1 MKPIPLRIKL
11 PYGSEAEFVERY
23 GSNVARGGIF
33 VATKSLKPEGT
44 LIGFEFVLANGE
56 RLLRGEAVVVK
67 AQVDEGGQ
75 RAGMTLRFTRLD
87 AASKALVDRVVEKRG
102 APAPEPSG
110 VESEAPPVAVKAAP
124 KPAAVPPGLVSR
136 AKPGSGPKPAPG
148 AGDSD
153 HAKAPALEREARAS
167 REASAPEVT
176 RSAEAPPI
184 PSRELEPPNGPTE
197 GAAPV
202 GVVHDAETESE
213 PPAPPAPI
221 EAAPARTPREPEAT
235 PSAETAP
242 VPARA
247 PGPAEVVYDAET
259 ESEPPALPTP
269 AEAAP
274 VWTPRQPVLIRPED
288 IAPAP
293 PAPKR
298 RRSVPD
304 LETPKPAAGH
314 HRAQDV
320 VLGIDLGTTNSRVAV
335 FVDGKPQLVPL
346 DPEGRVFALPSL
358 VALDREAGALV
369 VGERAR
375 DAMVRDPSCAVFAA
389 KRLIGQRA
397 RSPNVTTRANRLPFH
412 VVPDRAGDAAVRFGD
427 NVYSMAELSSILIK
441 ELKDAATRHL
451 GHPVSRAV
459 LCVPAYFN
467 DHQRAAML
475 EAAKLAGLEVLR
487 IFNEP
492 TSVSLAFGYGQA
504 LPRKRILV
512 YDLGGGT
519 FGASVVEVTGDDLE
533 VVATGGD
540 NFLGGMDFDDRAAV
554 ELAGRFEQKEQRKLD
569 STPVGQQ
576 RLRDV
581 AERAKIALSDRPTA
595 AVHLPGAAIGAD
607 GSTVDLRDD
616 LTRDRLE
623 ALTAELVE
631 RTIQVTKSVLE
642 SAGLTAAKLDEVLL
656 VGGQSKAP
664 LVRRRVQE
672 LCGRPPRTD
681 VDAQAAVALGAAILG
696 HALTEAARGKPGVT
710 LSEVL
715 SAPVGIGERGGGI
728 QRVFER
734 NTRLPAEKTVSFP
747 VTEGQS
753 VGIAVFQGAGARAEE
768 NEYLGCIEAPADRA
782 GEVTLQFALSADGTL
797 RLTAISPAGHRE
809 VARMTTTDA
818 PDDARAAM
826 LAASPLGATGAP
838 RTGILKKGLAKLLG
852 RS

>member
-33 VATKSLKPEGT
+33 VATKSLKPEGA

-87 AASKALVDRVVEKRG
+87 AASKALVDRIVEKRG
-102 APAPEPSG
+102 APAQTAGLEQSSVAPLTPE
-110 VESEAPPVAVKAAP
+110 AP
-124 KPAAVPPGLVSR
+124 KPAAKSPAVPPGLVSR
-136 AKPGSGPKPAPG
+136 ARPGSGPKQAPTPSHGTAASPAE
-148 AGDSD
+148 
-153 HAKAPALEREARAS
+153 HA
-167 REASAPEVT
+167 
-176 RSAEAPPI
+176 
-184 PSRELEPPNGPTE
+184 
-197 GAAPV
+197 AA
-202 GVVHDAETESE
+202 T
-213 PPAPPAPI
+213 PAPPVSTPRVSTPPGASSDGSPAPDPVSPPESPALDPATV
-221 EAAPARTPREPEAT
+221 EAALARESPASDPEPR
-235 PSAETAP
+235 
-242 VPARA
+242 VPA
-247 PGPAEVVYDAET
+247 P
-259 ESEPPALPTP
+259 PPAS
-269 AEAAP
+269 
-274 VWTPRQPVLIRPED
+274 RQPVLIRPED

-304 LETPKPAAGH
+304 LEMPKPAATTL
-314 HRAQDV
+314 RAQDV

-335 FVDGKPQLVPL
+335 FVDGKPRLVPL
-346 DPEGRVFALPSL
+346 DPEGRAFALPSL

-369 VGERAR
+369 VGDRAR
-375 DAMVRDPSCAVFAA
+375 EAMVRDPSCAVFAA

-412 VVPDRAGDAAVRFGD
+412 VVPDRSGDAAVRFGD
-427 NVYSMAELSSILIK
+427 NVYSMAELSSVLIK
-441 ELKDAATRHL
+441 ELKDAAARHL
-451 GHPVSRAV
+451 GHLVSRAV

-475 EAAKLAGLEVLR
+475 EAANLAGLEVLR

-540 NFLGGMDFDDRAAV
+540 NFLGGMDFDERAAS

-581 AERAKIALSDRPTA
+581 AERAKIALSDQPTA

-616 LTRDRLE
+616 LSRDRLE
-623 ALTAELVE
+623 ALTTELVE
-631 RTIQVTKSVLE
+631 RTIQVTKAVLE
-642 SAGLTAAKLDEVLL
+642 SAGLTAEKLDEVLL

-696 HALTEAARGKPGVT
+696 HALTEAEKGKSGVT

-734 NTRLPAEKTVSFP
+734 NTRLPAEKTVSFQ
-747 VTEGQS
+747 VAEGQS

-768 NEYLGCIEAPADRA
+768 TEYLGCIEAPADRA
-782 GEVTLQFALSADGTL
+782 GEVTLHFALSADGTL
-797 RLTAISPAGHRE
+797 SLTAISPAGRRE

-838 RTGILKKGLAKLLG
+838 RPGILKKGLAKLLG

>member
-33 VATKSLKPEGT
+33 VATKSLKPEGSV
-44 LIGFEFVLANGE
+44 IGFEFVLANGE

-87 AASKALVDRVVEKRG
+87 AASKALIDRVVEQRSG
-102 APAPEPSG
+102 PAPQAEG
-110 VESEAPPVAVKAAP
+110 KAAP
-124 KPAAVPPGLVSR
+124 PPAPTAPTPAPTRPPGLVSR
-136 AKPGSGPKPAPG
+136 ARPTAAPAPVEAKPPPPPADPPKP
-148 AGDSD
+148 
-153 HAKAPALEREARAS
+153 
-167 REASAPEVT
+167 SAPTVQ
-176 RSAEAPPI
+176 AEAPKPVEAK
-184 PSRELEPPNGPTE
+184 PASPAEPPTS
-197 GAAPV
+197 AV
-202 GVVHDAETESE
+202 QAEALPPPE
-213 PPAPPAPI
+213 PPAP
-221 EAAPARTPREPEAT
+221 AT
-235 PSAETAP
+235 PPPS
-242 VPARA
+242 VAR
-247 PGPAEVVYDAET
+247 PERE
-259 ESEPPALPTP
+259 
-269 AEAAP
+269 
-274 VWTPRQPVLIRPED
+274 PVLIRPED

-304 LETPKPAAGH
+304 LETPKQATNE
-314 HRAQDV
+314 RAPVV

-335 FVDGKPQLVPL
+335 FKDGRPRLIPL
-346 DPEGRVFALPSL
+346 DPEGRTFALPSL
-358 VALDREAGALV
+358 VALDREVGALV
-369 VGERAR
+369 VGEKAR
-375 DAMVRDPSCAVFAA
+375 DAMVRDPQSAVFAA

-397 RSPNVTTRANRLPFH
+397 RSPSVTTRAERLPFR
-412 VVPDRAGDAAVRFGD
+412 VVPDRSGDAAVRFGD
-427 NVYSMAELSSILIK
+427 NVYSMAELSSVLIK

-467 DHQRAAML
+467 DHQRTAML

-540 NFLGGMDFDDRAAV
+540 NFLGGMDFDERTAA
-554 ELAGRFEQKEQRKLD
+554 ELAGRFEQKERRKLD
-569 STPVGQQ
+569 TTPVGQQ
-576 RLRDV
+576 RLRDA
-581 AERAKIALSDRPTA
+581 AERAKIALSDQATA
-595 AVHLPGAAIGAD
+595 SVHLPGAAIGAN
-607 GSTVDLRDD
+607 GGTVDLRDD
-616 LTRDRLE
+616 LSRDRLE

-631 RTIQVTKSVLE
+631 RTIQVTRSVLD
-642 SAGLTAAKLDEVLL
+642 SAGLTPDKLDEVLL
-656 VGGQSKAP
+656 VGGQSRAP

-672 LCGRPPRTD
+672 LCGRAPRTD

-696 HALTEAARGKPGVT
+696 HALTEAARGKSGVT

-715 SAPVGIGERGGGI
+715 SAPVGIGERGGGV

-747 VTEGQS
+747 VSEGQS
-753 VGIAVFQGAGARAEE
+753 VGIAVFQGAGARADE

-782 GEVTLQFALSADGTL
+782 GEVTLHFALSADGTL
-797 RLTAISPAGHRE
+797 GLTAISPAGRRE
-809 VARMTTTDA
+809 VARMSTADA

-826 LAASPLGATGAP
+826 LASSPLGGTGTP
-838 RTGILKKGLAKLLG
+838 RPGILKKGLAKLLG

>member
-1 MKPIPLRIKL
+1 VKPIPLRIKL

-33 VATKSLKPEGT
+33 VATRALKPEGT

-87 AASKALVDRVVEKRG
+87 AASKALVDRIVEKRG
-102 APAPEPSG
+102 APAQPEQG
-110 VESEAPPVAVKAAP
+110 VVEPAVVAPQAP
-124 KPAAVPPGLVSR
+124 KAAAVPPGLVSR
-136 AKPGSGPKPAPG
+136 ARPGSGPKPAP
-148 AGDSD
+148 
-153 HAKAPALEREARAS
+153 APAPESVVAKPPPP
-167 REASAPEVT
+167 APEPPVPEPVVAT
-176 RSAEAPPI
+176 PAP
-184 PSRELEPPNGPTE
+184 
-197 GAAPV
+197 
-202 GVVHDAETESE
+202 E
-213 PPAPPAPI
+213 PPAPEPRAQ
-221 EAAPARTPREPEAT
+221 TPP
-235 PSAETAP
+235 
-242 VPARA
+242 
-247 PGPAEVVYDAET
+247 
-259 ESEPPALPTP
+259 PPA
-269 AEAAP
+269 
-274 VWTPRQPVLIRPED
+274 PRQPVLIRAED

-304 LETPKPAAGH
+304 LEMPKPAATAH
-314 HRAQDV
+314 HAQDV

-335 FVDGKPQLVPL
+335 FVDGKPRLVPL

-369 VGERAR
+369 VGDRAR

-412 VVPDRAGDAAVRFGD
+412 VVPDRSGDAAVQFGD
-427 NVYSMAELSSILIK
+427 NVYSMAELSSVLIK
-441 ELKDAATRHL
+441 ELKDAAARHL

-475 EAAKLAGLEVLR
+475 EAAKLAGLDVLR

-540 NFLGGMDFDDRAAV
+540 NFLGGMDFDERAAS

-581 AERAKIALSDRPTA
+581 AERAKIALSDQPTA

-616 LTRDRLE
+616 LSRDRLE

-631 RTIQVTKSVLE
+631 RTIQVTQSVLQ
-642 SAGLTAAKLDEVLL
+642 SAGLTAEKLDEVLL

-672 LCGRPPRTD
+672 LCGHPPRTD

-696 HALTEAARGKPGVT
+696 HALTEAEKGKAGVT

-734 NTRLPAEKTVSFP
+734 NTRLPAEKTVSFQ
-747 VTEGQS
+747 VAEGQS
-753 VGIAVFQGAGARAEE
+753 VGIAVFQGAGVRAEE
-768 NEYLGCIEAPADRA
+768 TEYLGCIEAPADRA
-782 GEVTLQFALSADGTL
+782 GEVTLHFALSADGTL
-797 RLTAISPAGHRE
+797 SLTAISPAGRRE
-809 VARMTTTDA
+809 VARMTTTDT

-826 LAASPLGATGAP
+826 LAASPLGAAGVP
-838 RTGILKKGLAKLLG
+838 RPGILKKGLAKLLG
-852 RS
+852 R